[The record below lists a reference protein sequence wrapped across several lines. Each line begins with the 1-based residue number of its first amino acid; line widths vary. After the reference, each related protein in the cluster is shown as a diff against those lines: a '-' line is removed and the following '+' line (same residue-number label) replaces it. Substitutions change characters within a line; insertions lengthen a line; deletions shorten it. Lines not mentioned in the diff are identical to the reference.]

1 VEGRSRNGGDRVFVS
16 NFNCYQTQAFFVS
29 TLSSQNSPVL
39 NAAEI
44 QEALQR
50 LAGEIVHDKNNSEDL
65 VLVGIQRGGV
75 HLAERLSRILNEKF
89 SRQIPVGHLDV
100 NLYRDDLGQR
110 AAPTV
115 HPTSIPFDITGKAVV
130 LVDDVLYKGRTVRA
144 AMDALNDFGRPRCI
158 ELAVL
163 IDRGH
168 RELPIRADF
177 VGKAVST
184 GPGDNVDVR
193 LREDGDAEGVFL
205 VCA

>member
-1 VEGRSRNGGDRVFVS
+1 MS
-16 NFNCYQTQAFFVS
+16 A
-29 TLSSQNSPVL
+29 LSSQLKPVL
-39 NAAEI
+39 NAEEI

-50 LAGEIVHDKNNSEDL
+50 LASEIIHDKNNSENL

-75 HLAERLSRILNEKF
+75 HLAERLSRILNEKYA
-89 SRQIPVGHLDV
+89 RQIPVGSLDV
-100 NLYRDDLGQR
+100 NMYRDDLGQR

-115 HPTSIPFDITGKAVV
+115 YPTSIPFDITGKAVV
-130 LVDDVLYKGRTVRA
+130 LVDDVLFKGRTVRA
-144 AMDALNDFGRPRCI
+144 AMDALHDFGRPRCI

-184 GPGDNVDVR
+184 ESKDNVDVR

>member
-1 VEGRSRNGGDRVFVS
+1 
-16 NFNCYQTQAFFVS
+16 VS
-29 TLSSQNSPVL
+29 TLSSKNSPVL
-39 NAAEI
+39 NAQEI

-50 LAGEIVHDKNNSEDL
+50 LAGEIFRNNNNIDDL

-75 HLAERLSRILNEKF
+75 HLADRLSRILDEKF
-89 SRQIPVGHLDV
+89 SRQIPVGRLDV
-100 NLYRDDLGQR
+100 NMYRDDLSQR
-110 AAPTV
+110 AAPPV

-130 LVDDVLYKGRTVRA
+130 LVDDVLFKGRTVRA

-177 VGKAVST
+177 IGKAVST
-184 GPGDNVDVR
+184 APSDKVDVR

-205 VCA
+205 ICA